1 MPRVAFQ
8 ITMNLDQNAKDAVQ
22 SLSDA
27 INSAVEKS
35 FAVRDA
41 IETLRELGYESV
53 LTLKLE
59 IGLQEMHA
67 AARTTEEFPADSLE
81 LSLTDEDVRTL
92 QRMKIRY

>member
-1 MPRVAFQ
+1 
-8 ITMNLDQNAKDAVQ
+8 MNLDQNAKDAVQ

-41 IETLRELGYESV
+41 IEYLRELGFEPV

-59 IGLQEMHA
+59 IGLQAMSGN
-67 AARTTEEFPADSLE
+67 ADGFAEDLE
-81 LSLTDEDVRTL
+81 LDLTDEDVRTL
-92 QRMKIRY
+92 QRMKIRF

>member
-1 MPRVAFQ
+1 
-8 ITMNLDQNAKDAVQ
+8 MNLDDDAKDAVQ
-22 SLSDA
+22 DLSDA

-41 IETLRELGYESV
+41 IENLRVLGLEPV

-59 IGLQEMHA
+59 IGLQKIDGSGFLA
-67 AARTTEEFPADSLE
+67 ADAEEYAEDLE

-92 QRMKIRY
+92 QRMKIRF

>member
-1 MPRVAFQ
+1 
-8 ITMNLDQNAKDAVQ
+8 MNLDQNAKDAVQ

-41 IETLRELGYESV
+41 IETLRELGYEPV

-59 IGLQEMHA
+59 IGLQEMRA
-67 AARTTEEFPADSLE
+67 AAVAANSDESDEFPAETPE

>member
-1 MPRVAFQ
+1 
-8 ITMNLDQNAKDAVQ
+8 MNLDDNAKDAVQ
-22 SLSDA
+22 DLSDA

-41 IETLRELGYESV
+41 IENLRELGYEPV

-59 IGLQEMHA
+59 IGLQKLDGSSFGGA
-67 AARTTEEFPADSLE
+67 DREEYAEDLE
-81 LSLTDEDVRTL
+81 LRLTDEDVRTL

>member
-1 MPRVAFQ
+1 
-8 ITMNLDQNAKDAVQ
+8 MNLDQNAKDAVQ

-35 FAVRDA
+35 FEVRDA
-41 IETLRELGYESV
+41 IETLRTLGYEPV

-59 IGLQEMHA
+59 IGLQEMRA
-67 AARTTEEFPADSLE
+67 AAISDEPDDFSAETPE

-92 QRMKIRY
+92 QRMKIRF

>member
-1 MPRVAFQ
+1 
-8 ITMNLDQNAKDAVQ
+8 MNLDQNAKDAVQ
-22 SLSDA
+22 SLSEA

-41 IETLRELGYESV
+41 IEHLRELGYEPV

-59 IGLQEMHA
+59 IGLQEMNGN
-67 AARTTEEFPADSLE
+67 ADGFAEDLE

-92 QRMKIRY
+92 QRMKIRF